1 MLSFMFSKCRPP
13 HVLELMLIK
22 HGNKEIGPSSHSI
35 SYKIK
40 LLWFYMYP
48 LQGLR
53 IYARYCD

>member
-1 MLSFMFSKCRPP
+1 MLNFMFSKCRPP

-40 LLWFYMYP
+40 LLWFYTCP

-53 IYARYCD
+53 IYTRYCD